1 MNAEEIEH
9 LKQEINEGIKK
20 DLKEGVLKEP
30 KEELTPSIS
39 LESDEKETKRKP
51 HKFPILQR
59 ANPMIS
65 LTFLIIVC

>member
-39 LESDEKETKRKP
+39 LESDEKETKRKKTP
-51 HKFPILQR
+51 RESRTNFDYFRFCKRQTL
-59 ANPMIS
+59 
-65 LTFLIIVC
+65 